1 MNIVLDTNILVSAMW
16 SPEGN
21 AARIIEAILANRFT
35 LCYDRQIAEEYNKV
49 LRYPKLKF
57 KEDDIVAFLE
67 PVLDYGLGITDYPR
81 TDIVFDRDE
90 TDRKFFEVAKYCNA
104 LLVTGNLKHYPNDP
118 IVMTMADFIAGYL

>member
-16 SPEGN
+16 SPDGN
-21 AARIIEAILANRFT
+21 AAKVVSAILLNRFT

-67 PVLDYGLGITDYPR
+67 PVLDYGLGIINYPKTD
-81 TDIVFDRDE
+81 TVFDRDE
-90 TDRKFFEVAKYCNA
+90 TDRKFYDVGKSCGAKII
-104 LLVTGNLKHYPNDP
+104 TGNLKHFPDDP
-118 IVMTMADFIAGYL
+118 DVMSLADFVDQYL

>member
-35 LCYDRQIAEEYNKV
+35 PCYDRQIAEEYNKV

>member
-21 AARIIEAILANRFT
+21 AARIIEAILANRFI

>member
-1 MNIVLDTNILVSAMW
+1 M
-16 SPEGN
+16 
-21 AARIIEAILANRFT
+21 
-35 LCYDRQIAEEYNKV
+35 
-49 LRYPKLKF
+49 
-57 KEDDIVAFLE
+57 AFLE

>member
-49 LRYPKLKF
+49 LRYPKL
-57 KEDDIVAFLE
+57 IVKDKNILPFTIIPPGGCARICR
-67 PVLDYGLGITDYPR
+67 GICYCVTQIRRSKR
-81 TDIVFDRDE
+81 TKV
-90 TDRKFFEVAKYCNA
+90 
-104 LLVTGNLKHYPNDP
+104 
-118 IVMTMADFIAGYL
+118 